1 MAVDYEKLRKK
12 AKKRDEEKQK
22 KDAYEYSRSMY
33 EGAKKN
39 RSNVSANTY
48 KLYYDDYIKN
58 TKAYKN
64 EQKKGI
70 NDERKSQLKAVLNM
84 IILLTAFPLPRQEK
98 IINLLKWKKR
108 KSRAHT
114 ISLRKSMRH

>member
-70 NDERKSQLKAVLNM
+70 
-84 IILLTAFPLPRQEK
+84 LLTAFPLPRQEK

>member
-48 KLYYDDYIKN
+48 KLYYDDYIKLIDAICNKNDTKKLINKINVILDKEKLVKSNAN
-58 TKAYKN
+58 TN
-64 EQKKGI
+64 LLIDG
-70 NDERKSQLKAVLNM
+70 M
-84 IILLTAFPLPRQEK
+84 IIDMEA
-98 IINLLKWKKR
+98 
-108 KSRAHT
+108 
-114 ISLRKSMRH
+114 